1 MDDHSYPE
9 ALLSHNL
16 NTTEPLSKRVIRG
29 GVWVFAL
36 RTINRGLRFIRT
48 IILARLLLPED
59 FGLLGVAM
67 LSISVLEAF
76 SQTGFQTALIQ
87 KKDNVESYLDTA
99 WSVSVIRGIVL
110 FLILFFAAPTAAYFF
125 RSDQITGIVRVI
137 AISTLL
143 SGFRNIGMV
152 FFQKDLRF
160 NKIFPY
166 ELSATVVDLGVAI
179 TLAFILRN
187 VWALVWAGL
196 CTSLV
201 RLIMSYIVQE
211 YRPHFTFNNSAF
223 RGLFGFSKWI
233 VGSSILVF
241 VITHGDDIFVGKII
255 GISALGL
262 YQMAYLISNLP
273 ATEIT
278 HVISQVTFPAYSKL
292 QDNSIKLRDAYLK
305 VLHITA
311 FISIAAA
318 IGIFTFSSDF
328 TQIFLG
334 ERWIPIVPII
344 NILVFAGLV
353 RSVAATAG
361 YVFYAVGKSN
371 LDTKLQLVRLLV
383 LALLIYPFS
392 IRYGILGVSI
402 AVLSSIF
409 AANIGFSI
417 LVLKITRC
425 NSILFLK
432 TMLFPLVSGVLACLL
447 ISGIQAITNTGVIY
461 FFLSVLSFVLF
472 YLSIISL
479 FVRFFDYNIWSL
491 LTESYKALKV

>member
-1 MDDHSYPE
+1 MSNSLCHEPPTSSSLNPSE
-9 ALLSHNL
+9 SLSRKVVRG
-16 NTTEPLSKRVIRG
+16 SIWVI
-29 GVWVFAL
+29 AL
-36 RTINRGLRFIRT
+36 RTINRGLGFIRT
-48 IILARLLLPED
+48 IILARLLVPED

-110 FLILFFAAPTAAYFF
+110 FLILFFAAPAAACFF
-125 RSDQITGIVRVI
+125 RSDQITDIIRVI

-160 NKIFPY
+160 SKIFLY
-166 ELSATVVDLGVAI
+166 ELSATVVDLGIAV
-179 TLAFILRN
+179 TLAIILRN

-201 RLIMSYIVQE
+201 RLIMSYVVQE
-211 YRPHFTFNNSAF
+211 YRPHFRFDKSIF
-223 RGLFGFSKWI
+223 LDLFGFSKWV

-292 QDNSIKLRDAYLK
+292 QDNPIKLRDAYLK

-328 TQIFLG
+328 TLIFLG

-353 RSVAATAG
+353 RSIAAIAG

-371 LDTKLQLVRLLV
+371 LDTKLQIVRLIV
-383 LALLIYPFS
+383 LALFIYPLS
-392 IRYGILGVSI
+392 IKYGILGVSF
-402 AVLSSIF
+402 AVFSSIF

-417 LVLKITRC
+417 LVLKMTRC

-432 TMLFPLVSGVLACLL
+432 TMLFPLVSGLLAWIL
-447 ISGIQAITNTGVIY
+447 ISGIQAITHTGIIY
-461 FFLSVLSFVLF
+461 FFILVLSFMVF

-479 FVRFFDYNIWSL
+479 FVRFFYYKIWSL
-491 LTESYKALKV
+491 LTESYKALKA